1 MISMIGI
8 DEKSRWDDTVRSFKD
23 YDVNYM
29 NGYARA
35 FQVHGE
41 GEPILIYYDDGET
54 RAMNVVMKRDIAQTA
69 PFKDK
74 LPPGTYYDLST
85 PYGYGGFWIEGKGN
99 QTVND
104 AYDAYCREM
113 GYVSEF
119 VRFHL
124 YSDCQNCFNG
134 TVETRAH
141 NIVRDLDLPFEQIEK
156 DFEHKV
162 RTNIRRACGAG
173 LEVEFDPEGKRIDDF
188 LDIYYETMDR
198 TGAEKDFYFS
208 KEFFNELNQMK
219 DQHVFIHVLYE
230 NKVISSELVL
240 YGTEN
245 CYPFLCGTRQ
255 EYFNLRPYDYLKYE
269 SFKWA
274 KEKGLKRAILGG
286 GYGCD
291 DGIYKFKK
299 SFAPHG
305 IHDYYIGKK
314 IFNKDVYEKLVDL
327 RCDGNREAFQTGFFP
342 AYRG

>member
-1 MISMIGI
+1 M
-8 DEKSRWDDTVRSFKD
+8 KWDTLVRTFKN
-23 YDVNYM
+23 YDVNYLS
-29 NGYARA
+29 GYARA
-35 FQVHGE
+35 FQVNGE
-41 GEPILIYYDDGET
+41 GEPMLVYYDDGET
-54 RAMNVVMKRDIAQTA
+54 RAMNVVMKRDIALIPAFRGKLA
-69 PFKDK
+69 PD
-74 LPPGTYYDLST
+74 TYFDLST
-85 PYGYGGFWIEGKGN
+85 PYGYGGFWIEGNGN
-99 QTVND
+99 RAVND
-104 AYDAYCREM
+104 VYDNYCREM

-134 TVETRAH
+134 TVETHAH
-141 NIVRDLDLPFEQIEK
+141 NIVRDLDSSFEQIEK

-162 RTNIRRACGAG
+162 RTNIRKACSAG
-173 LEVEFDPEGKRIDDF
+173 LEVEFDPDGKRIDDF
-188 LDIYYETMDR
+188 LEIYYDTMER
-198 TGAEKDFYFS
+198 TGAEKEFFFS

-230 NKVISSELVL
+230 RKVISSELVL

-286 GYGCD
+286 GYGCN

-305 IHDYYIGKK
+305 VCDYYIGKK
-314 IFNKDVYEKLVDL
+314 IFNKKIYDELVDL
-327 RCDGNREAFQTGFFP
+327 RSNGKHEESQTTYFP
-342 AYRG
+342 AYRE